1 VRDSLIVGNI
11 TIVVLVTPSRSPP
24 IASWGTP
31 PIASWGTPLIAVWV
45 AVRSVVEEL
54 VASAIF
60 D

>member
-11 TIVVLVTPSRSPP
+11 TIVVLVTASRS
-24 IASWGTP
+24 P

-45 AVRSVVEEL
+45 AVRSVVVQL
-54 VASAIF
+54 LASAIF